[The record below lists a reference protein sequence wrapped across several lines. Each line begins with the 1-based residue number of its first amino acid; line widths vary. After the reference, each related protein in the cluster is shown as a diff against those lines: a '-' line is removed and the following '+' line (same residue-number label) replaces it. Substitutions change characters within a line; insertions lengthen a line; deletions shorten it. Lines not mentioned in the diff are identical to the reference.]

1 MAFASCA
8 NVPQEQHTSF
18 ETITL
23 KPVNITIPYH
33 WSTSIVGRKDV
44 TITPQIEGQLMKVC
58 VHEGER
64 VRKGQTLFEID
75 NRQSNIALS
84 TAKSDLLAAEAQ
96 LSSAELEYKSNQ
108 NLFAKNIISE
118 YLLQKSFNDLKHAE
132 ATMAQA
138 RSAVAA
144 AELQL
149 SFCTIKSPVD
159 GIVGSLPYNPGDLVS
174 IMSVLT
180 TVAGSDE
187 MSAKFSLTETQV
199 EELIKEYGPID
210 KVLALIPPVTLILKD
225 GTVYSH
231 TGKVN
236 SISGVVDNTT
246 GSVTCT
252 AIFPNPEG
260 FLYSGIQGNVEM
272 KFDYEDV
279 MVIPLT
285 SIVRLQDKSLV
296 YRVKDNCAESV
307 IIEVEEVGN
316 GKDAVIVSGI
326 EPGEVIVAKGVGNI
340 YEGQQVIFPENSAE
354 QEKE

>member
-1 MAFASCA
+1 MRDA
-8 NVPQEQHTSF
+8 N
-18 ETITL
+18 
-23 KPVNITIPYH
+23 
-33 WSTSIVGRKDV
+33 
-44 TITPQIEGQLMKVC
+44 
-58 VHEGER
+58 
-64 VRKGQTLFEID
+64 
-75 NRQSNIALS
+75 
-84 TAKSDLLAAEAQ
+84 
-96 LSSAELEYKSNQ
+96 
-108 NLFAKNIISE
+108 
-118 YLLQKSFNDLKHAE
+118 
-132 ATMAQA
+132 
-138 RSAVAA
+138 
-144 AELQL
+144 
-149 SFCTIKSPVD
+149 
-159 GIVGSLPYNPGDLVS
+159 
-174 IMSVLT
+174 
-180 TVAGSDE
+180 
-187 MSAKFSLTETQV
+187 
-199 EELIKEYGPID
+199 GPID

-340 YEGQQVIFPENSAE
+340 YEGQQVIFPEKAAE